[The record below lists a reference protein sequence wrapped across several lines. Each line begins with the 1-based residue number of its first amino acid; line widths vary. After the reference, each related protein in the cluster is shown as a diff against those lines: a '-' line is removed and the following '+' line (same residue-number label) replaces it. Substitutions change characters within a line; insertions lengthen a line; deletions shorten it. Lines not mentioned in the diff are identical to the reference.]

1 MHWLT
6 LALALASP
14 AAALLADG
22 RAAAPGTWGGDT
34 LILEVVADGADLE
47 FECARGRITKP
58 IKLDRHSDFDLPGT
72 FSPEGHGPIR
82 DGPTAADTTKTHYQG
97 HIDGD
102 TMTLTLVRGENR
114 MGPYTLTRGRQT
126 ILRKCR

>member
-1 MHWLT
+1 VRLDAGNEASMLWLP

-14 AAALLADG
+14 AAAAFADG
-22 RAAAPGTWGGDT
+22 RGAAAGTWGGDT

-58 IKLDRHSDFDLPGT
+58 LKLDRHSDFDLPGT

-82 DGPTAADTTKTHYQG
+82 DGPAADKTKTQYQG

-102 TMTLTLVRGENR
+102 
-114 MGPYTLTRGRQT
+114 P
-126 ILRKCR
+126 